1 MDSLHGLLQ
10 AVCICAGVVMRINRP
25 SFGNFCSPFPPR
37 LRLPIKKFSS
47 SEEGVTA
54 VEFGLI
60 ALPFFAILMAII
72 EAGLFFFA
80 SQVMDTGF
88 RDAARQI
95 RTGQAA
101 NATLE
106 DFRTTMC
113 AFMNQSTGLF
123 NCENLY
129 IDKRVL
135 TDFSGANTALP
146 LNNGNIDAG
155 QMQWQ
160 YACGGKV
167 VQVRAFYEWP
177 SYANILGSSIANG
190 PYGLANGNILLAST
204 AVFKTEPYGGCS

>member
-1 MDSLHGLLQ
+1 M
-10 AVCICAGVVMRINRP
+10 P
-25 SFGNFCSPFPPR
+25 SFVLEFVMR
-37 LRLPIKKFSS
+37 LRLRFSEISGSPATWLRSPVKKFGKNQD
-47 SEEGVTA
+47 GVTA

-72 EAGLFFFA
+72 EAGLYFFA

-88 RDAARQI
+88 RDAARQV

-101 NATLE
+101 SATLE

-113 AFMNQSTGLF
+113 NLMNQSTGLF
-123 NCENLY
+123 NCSNLY

-135 TDFSGANTALP
+135 ANYSAAVSALP
-146 LNNGNIDAG
+146 MDGGGNFDAS

-160 YACGGKV
+160 SACGGQV
-167 VQVRAFYEWP
+167 VQIRAFYEWP

-190 PYGLANGNILLAST
+190 PLGLANGNILMNST
-204 AVFKTEPYGGCS
+204 AVFRTEPYGGCS